1 MTFKSRLRAD
11 AVPFFSALGFGFAAH
26 MFMLTN
32 KIPVDDDIC
41 FLFDKGATTVSGR
54 YGLELLRFL
63 MPDVSMPWI
72 YGVMAL
78 LFLSAAV
85 CVTVRLFEIKSR
97 IIQVLFAGLFIAFPA
112 ETGTMSYI
120 FTCAPY
126 ALALLLTV
134 TAVYLF
140 RVRNGWVR
148 WAVCP
153 LLLIF
158 SCSIYQGYFAFAASF
173 CVLLMIKDLLTDE
186 KTTAEVFR
194 CGLQMLALLVVSVA
208 VYGVSVVVAGKIA
221 AVPVLDVANKEQGLL
236 LRIAVAYS
244 AYLHTFLSGYFA
256 YVNTPL
262 SLVMHL
268 LLAAVVA
275 VGLIR
280 YAVKSRDIRRIAL
293 LALCVFLLPLASYCL
308 YLLADNGYIHSLALY
323 PFASFYVLV
332 AIVAENCLPERPK
345 LCRCAAPAAMA
356 VILLVNIYFANSF
369 YLRCFLQYQSR
380 EAFYT
385 AMLAR
390 VMQTEG
396 FDENSKLAI
405 IGDSGAL
412 DYDYDREFDFSKFQ
426 LPGNNIMKPI
436 HAKDFINIYLG
447 CEVAMADDE
456 ECEKLSRSGEVGSMA
471 VYPYYGSVK
480 NVNGYIVVKLK

>member
-1 MTFKSRLRAD
+1 MTYKSRFYEDR
-11 AVPFFSALGFGFAAH
+11 VPFFSALGFGFAAH
-26 MFMLTN
+26 MFILTN

-41 FLFDKGATTVSGR
+41 CIFDKGATTVSGR
-54 YGLELLRFL
+54 YGLELIRFL
-63 MPDVSMPWI
+63 MPDFSMPWI
-72 YGVMAL
+72 YGLMAL
-78 LFLSAAV
+78 IFISAAV
-85 CVTVRLFEIKSR
+85 CVTVRLFEIKNR
-97 IIQVLFAGLFIAFPA
+97 VTQVLLAGLFITFPA
-112 ETGTMSYI
+112 ETGTISYI

-126 ALALLLTV
+126 ALALLLTI
-134 TAVYLF
+134 TAVYIF
-140 RVRNGWVR
+140 RVRKGWIR
-148 WAVCP
+148 CTVCP

-173 CVLLMIKDLLTDE
+173 CVLLMIKDLLTGE

-194 CGLQMLALLVVSVA
+194 SGLVMLAMLIVSAA
-208 VYGVSVVVAGKIA
+208 VYGVSVVAAGKIA
-221 AVPVLDVANKEQGLL
+221 SVPVLDVANKEQGLL

-244 AYLHTFLSGYFA
+244 AYFHTFLSGYFA

-275 VGLIR
+275 AGLIR
-280 YAVKSRDIRRIAL
+280 YAVKNRDIRRIAL

-332 AIVAENCLPERPK
+332 AIVAENCLPEKPK
-345 LCRCAAPAAMA
+345 LCGCAAPAAMA
-356 VILLVNIYFANSF
+356 VILIVNIYFANSF

-380 EAFYT
+380 ETFYT
-385 AMLAR
+385 AMLAH

-396 FDENSKLAI
+396 FDEDSRLAI

-412 DYDYDREFDFSKFQ
+412 DYDYGREFDFTKFQ
-426 LPGNNIMKPI
+426 LPGNSIMNPI

-447 CEVAMADDE
+447 CEIPMADDE
-456 ECEKLSRSGEVGSMA
+456 ECEKLSLSDEVENMA
-471 VYPYYGSVK
+471 AYPYYGSVK
-480 NVNGYIVVKLK
+480 NIDGYIVVKLK